1 VNPYSSTSTLDP
13 EDLPRIA
20 SLLRRVQDL
29 MSDGAWR
36 SLAQIR
42 DACGGSETS
51 VSARLRDL
59 RRPEHGGFAVLRQRR
74 PSGLYLYSLD
84 LGPQRRLF

>member
-1 VNPYSSTSTLDP
+1 MHNTSTTTLHA

-20 SLLRRVQDL
+20 RLLDRVRTL

-36 SLAQIR
+36 TLAQISE
-42 DACGGSETS
+42 ACGGSETS

-59 RRPEHGGFAVLRQRR
+59 RKGGLTVLRQRR
-74 PSGLYLYSLD
+74 PSGLWLYSVID
-84 LGPQRRLF
+84 AGGQRRLF